1 MKYAV
6 AVASILGVI
15 SLSACGSDGSAAP
28 ASTPTTTTA
37 APTTT
42 KKLTGDDL
50 FVQKLRDGEI
60 FPTAGQVPLLTPL
73 ARQNCSALASTTLP
87 DIQKF
92 DKMVELSMILGA
104 GKNIFDN
111 QVTADAYM
119 KASITAYCPQC
130 LALIPA

>member
-1 MKYAV
+1 MQYAV
-6 AVASILGVI
+6 AVAAVVGVM
-15 SLSACGSDGSAAP
+15 SLSGCGSDDSAAKE
-28 ASTPTTTTA
+28 ATPTTTTA

-50 FVQKLRDGEI
+50 FVQKLRDGGI
-60 FPTAGQVPLLTPL
+60 FPTASQVPLLTPL
-73 ARQNCSALASTTLP
+73 ARKNCGALASTTLP
-87 DIQKF
+87 DSQKF

-111 QVTADAYM
+111 QVTAEAYM
-119 KASITAYCPQC
+119 KASIAAYCPQY

>member
-6 AVASILGVI
+6 AVASALGVI
-15 SLSACGSDGSAAP
+15 SLSACGSDDTAAP
-28 ASTPTTTTA
+28 KATPASATA

-50 FVQKLRDGEI
+50 FVQELRDGGI
-60 FPTAGQVPLLTPL
+60 FPTANQVPLLTPL

-87 DIQKF
+87 DNQKF
-92 DKMVELSMILGA
+92 DKMVELSMILGE

-111 QVTADAYM
+111 QVTAEAYM
-119 KASITAYCPQC
+119 KASIAAYCPQY

>member
-6 AVASILGVI
+6 AVATVFGVM
-15 SLSACGSDGSAAP
+15 SLSACGSDESAVP
-28 ASTPTTTTA
+28 ESTPTPVTA

-50 FVQKLRDGEI
+50 FVQKLRDGGI
-60 FPTAGQVPLLTPL
+60 FPTASQVPLLTPL

-87 DIQKF
+87 DSQKF
-92 DKMVELSMILGA
+92 DKMVELSMILGE

-111 QVTADAYM
+111 QVTAEAYM
-119 KASITAYCPQC
+119 KASIAAYCPQY

>member
-1 MKYAV
+1 MKYVV
-6 AVASILGVI
+6 AVAIVLGVMF
-15 SLSACGSDGSAAP
+15 LSACGSDDSAAP
-28 ASTPTTTTA
+28 EATPTTTA

-50 FVQKLRDGEI
+50 FVQELRNGGI
-60 FPTAGQVPLLTPL
+60 FPTTSQVPLLTPL
-73 ARQNCSALASTTLP
+73 ARQTCSALASTTLP
-87 DIQKF
+87 DDQKF

-111 QVTADAYM
+111 QVTAEAYM
-119 KASITAYCPQC
+119 KASIAAYCPQY

>member
-1 MKYAV
+1 VKYAV
-6 AVASILGVI
+6 AVATVLGVI
-15 SLSACGSDGSAAP
+15 SLSACGSDDSAAP
-28 ASTPTTTTA
+28 EPTPAPATV

-50 FVQKLRDGEI
+50 FVQKLRDGGI
-60 FPTAGQVPLLTPL
+60 FPTASQVPLLTPL

-87 DIQKF
+87 DSQKF
-92 DKMVELSMILGA
+92 DKMVELSMILGE

-111 QVTADAYM
+111 QVTAEAYM
-119 KASITAYCPQC
+119 KASIAAYCPQY